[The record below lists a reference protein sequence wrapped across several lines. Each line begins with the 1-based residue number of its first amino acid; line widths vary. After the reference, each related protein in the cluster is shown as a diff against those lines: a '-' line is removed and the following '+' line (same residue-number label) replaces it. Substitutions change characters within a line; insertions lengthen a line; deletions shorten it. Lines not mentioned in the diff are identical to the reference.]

1 MTRLLILIVACSL
14 IAGLACVEQRNA
26 TPTLFPTPSGPALSV
41 EEYSKACY
49 SAFEKTL
56 NKRGRSPT
64 QEQLLQ
70 LIAELQDL
78 APPRS
83 LEKFHYAY
91 VSGLQQI
98 ADVGASLK
106 EWAEADAQI
115 GQMDDETYQAFMER
129 GACGFDEW
137 TVLGSLNSMSVNHG
151 FITRRV

>member
-1 MTRLLILIVACSL
+1 MTRLLISTAVCLLVVGI
-14 IAGLACVEQRNA
+14 ACVNQREA

-64 QEQLLQ
+64 QEQLRQ
-70 LIAELQDL
+70 LIAELRDL

-106 EWAEADAQI
+106 EWGEADAQI

-137 TVLGSLNSMSVNHG
+137 SIL
-151 FITRRV
+151 R